1 MKKVVTIGIILVCVL
16 GIASLSYAA
25 TCNYAPQRN
34 LDDKKAILEERV
46 SEGVITQEEADEI
59 EAKLEN
65 CDGTRQEIG
74 KEYNVCFGNGNG
86 DGYCPQRE
94 DCPNYEER
102 QNQDNEQE
110 KRQGQGKRA
119 NQGNGACDSTG
130 RGTGI
135 CKRIA
140 E

>member
-34 LDDKKAILEERV
+34 LDAKKAILEERV

-59 EAKLEN
+59 ETKLET

-86 DGYCPQRE
+86 NG

-102 QNQDNEQE
+102 QNQDNEQGR
-110 KRQGQGKRA
+110 RQGQGKRA
-119 NQGNGACDSTG
+119 NKGNGACDGTG